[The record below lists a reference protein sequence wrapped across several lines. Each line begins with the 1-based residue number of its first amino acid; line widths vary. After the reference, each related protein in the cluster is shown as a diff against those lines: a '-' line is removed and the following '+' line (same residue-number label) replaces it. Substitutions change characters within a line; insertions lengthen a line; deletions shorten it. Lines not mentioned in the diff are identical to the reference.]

1 MKYIERIFTKNLMER
16 LQKDLN
22 FIQVV
27 LGPRQVGKTTGL
39 QQIIKRWQGPS
50 LMITADEIAA
60 PTAQWLSMYWEKA
73 RQKGKGTLFV
83 IDEVQK
89 IPQWSTVVKHHFDQD
104 RAARHMKVVLLGSAS
119 LSIQRGLAESL
130 AGRYEV
136 IPAHHWNL
144 MECQESFDWDLSQFL
159 KFGGYPAAAELCAD
173 VSRWQD
179 YIRQSIIEPV
189 LIRDI
194 LGLSAVG
201 KPALFRQTFELA
213 MNYPSQEISLQK
225 LLGQL
230 QDSGNVTTIKHYL
243 ELLEGAYLLKALQKY
258 SGSEVRKKGSSP
270 KILPLNTA
278 LVHGF
283 RDPGTV
289 ETDPEWYGRIFE
301 AAVGASLARSNGQ
314 MYYWREG
321 KFEVDFIIKMSGRL
335 YAVEVKSGRRRRSG
349 GLAAFISKYPESI
362 PLLIS
367 RDNGSMLLKANLVT
381 NELLYSLS

>member
-1 MKYIERIFTKNLMER
+1 
-16 LQKDLN
+16 
-22 FIQVV
+22 
-27 LGPRQVGKTTGL
+27 
-39 QQIIKRWQGPS
+39 
-50 LMITADEIAA
+50 
-60 PTAQWLSMYWEKA
+60 
-73 RQKGKGTLFV
+73 
-83 IDEVQK
+83 
-89 IPQWSTVVKHHFDQD
+89 
-104 RAARHMKVVLLGSAS
+104 
-119 LSIQRGLAESL
+119 
-130 AGRYEV
+130 
-136 IPAHHWNL
+136 
-144 MECQESFDWDLSQFL
+144 
-159 KFGGYPAAAELCAD
+159 

-179 YIRQSIIEPV
+179 FIRQSIIEPV

-194 LGLSAVG
+194 LGLSTVG

-283 RDPGTV
+283 RDPEAV
-289 ETDPEWYGRIFE
+289 ETDPEWYGHIFE

-321 KFEVDFIIKMSGRL
+321 RFEVDFIVKLSGRL
-335 YAVEVKSGRRRRSG
+335 YAVEVKSGRKRRSG
-349 GLAAFISKYPESI
+349 GLAAFISKYPDSI
-362 PLLIS
+362 PLLIN
-367 RDNGSMLLKANLVT
+367 RDNGSALLAANRVT
-381 NELLYSLS
+381 NELLDSL